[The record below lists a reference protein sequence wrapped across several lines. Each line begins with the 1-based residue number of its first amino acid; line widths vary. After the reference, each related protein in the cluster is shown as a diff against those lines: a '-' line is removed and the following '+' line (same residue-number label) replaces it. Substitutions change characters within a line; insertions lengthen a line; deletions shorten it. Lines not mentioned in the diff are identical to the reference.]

1 MLPSEMC
8 PRGISLVMSDTHMLR
23 FYRGG
28 ENGVEKAK
36 AIRSLPPRTAVITAQ
51 KALHVCLLSLKRC
64 FMALFTWAV
73 NFHKWAVTYI
83 QGRSLSACCRSA
95 PWLPSSSSL
104 RFSAFHFLAH
114 PHRVCRGLASLR
126 SICME
131 RSLQKEGLERIFV
144 VDLGTSLA

>member
-1 MLPSEMC
+1 MC
-8 PRGISLVMSDTHMLR
+8 PRGISLVMSDTHMPY
-23 FYRGG
+23 FDRGG

-36 AIRSLPPRTAVITAQ
+36 AIGNLPPHTTGIPSQR
-51 KALHVCLLSLKRC
+51 ALHVCLLSLKCC

-83 QGRSLSACCRSA
+83 QGRSLAACFRSA

-114 PHRVCRGLASLR
+114 PRQVRRGLASLW

-131 RSLQKEGLERIFV
+131 RSLQKVGLERIFV
-144 VDLGTSLA
+144 VGLDTTLT